1 MFGLAAPVNSGSDVD
16 TDADTDV
23 DAAVGVVIGEVVFE
37 REIVAV
43 GPTKVAGKLTLKDKA
58 HA

>member
-16 TDADTDV
+16 ADTDV
-23 DAAVGVVIGEVVFE
+23 DAAVGVAIGEVMFE
-37 REIVAV
+37 IAFVAV
-43 GPTKVAGKLTLKDKA
+43 GPTKVAGKLTLNDNA